1 MSEKTFRNYQ
11 REERNSKGELKMK
24 DMKKTAAL
32 LAAMAL
38 LGVGSVS
45 AADAVPMFALQGVTV
60 TATRQAESLKD
71 VPANVQV
78 ITEKD
83 IKLRN
88 VQTASGAVAMATGV
102 SASNSVEGT
111 VNLRGYNSKNILVLV
126 DGQQMNTAWNGD
138 VDWNMI
144 PVENIRKIEVVS
156 GGQSALYGGR
166 AVGGVINI
174 MTKSEK
180 RDGVHGSV
188 VVSYGSHGTVKQA
201 YAVHGKKDKL
211 SWGTFYES
219 KITNGWKDYAAY
231 ISKSSGKKLSGKDTL
246 DRTADGGYVI
256 GNRGNKH
263 VLSENYG
270 FNLGYAFNDD
280 QKVTYKFT
288 HSNYTWEYKNPETY
302 TGKWNDEKGIYTPAS
317 FLGTKAWRAYDMH
330 SLTYNDQKNKV
341 HAHFGLVDYTTD
353 AYTTPD
359 GSVDPL
365 KNFDGIGSIS
375 SYPSKSWDFDINK
388 RWTIGAHTVLTGVS
402 YGQDQFNQEIYNVSD
417 WKVKHSTRT
426 GNIETHGGK
435 DKTYALY
442 VQDKWD
448 ISSKWTAYIGGRYDY
463 YKKYGGY
470 SQRLNKD
477 GSLADP
483 SAFGSESFNQ
493 FSPKLSL
500 DYKWDENTNLYASY
514 GRSFNAPIL
523 YQVYRDG
530 VSERGGKKTHTM
542 PNPALKPETTD
553 TWELGMKKKVADK
566 TEIHTDVFYA
576 KTSDQINLKDTG
588 NKDGEYTIKQYMNSG
603 EAKTHGFEISV
614 NQHHSDNWTSYVN
627 YTWQVGKLEGKRDWD
642 IPRHLIHLGTT
653 FHKDAWTVNLD
664 GMFISNRYLAT
675 NDMNDTKNKYA
686 DNYRGGHFKARD
698 AYFLLNFNTN
708 YQFNKN
714 FSMQFAIE
722 NVLDRDYCDEDI
734 STNHCYIGDGR
745 TFTLSARYAF

>member
-1 MSEKTFRNYQ
+1 
-11 REERNSKGELKMK
+11 MK

-38 LGVGSVS
+38 LGVGSAS

-88 VQTASGAVAMATGV
+88 VQTASDAVAMATGV

-180 RDGVHGSV
+180 RDGVHGSA

-435 DKTYALY
+435 DKMYALY

-722 NVLDRDYCDEDI
+722 NVLDRDYFDEDI

>member
-1 MSEKTFRNYQ
+1 
-11 REERNSKGELKMK
+11 MK
-24 DMKKTAAL
+24 DMKRTAAL
-32 LAAMAL
+32 FAAVAL
-38 LGVGSVS
+38 VGTGSAS
-45 AADAVPMFALQGVTV
+45 AADAAPMYALKGITV

-88 VQTASGAVAMATGV
+88 VQTASDAVAMATGV

-111 VNLRGYNSKNILVLV
+111 VNLRGYSSKNILVLV

-174 MTKSEK
+174 MTKGEK
-180 RDGVHGSV
+180 RDGVHGSA
-188 VVSYGSHGTVKQA
+188 VVSYGSHATVKQA

-219 KITNGWKDYAAY
+219 KITNGWKDYSAY
-231 ISKSSGKKLSGKDTL
+231 ISKSSANKLSGKDTL

-302 TGKWNDEKGIYTPAS
+302 TGKWNEGKIYTPAS

-359 GSVDPL
+359 GSVDPS
-365 KNFDGIGSIS
+365 KNFDGKGSIS

-417 WKVKHSTRT
+417 WKVKHSIRT

-442 VQDKWD
+442 VQDKWN

-553 TWELGMKKKVADK
+553 TWELGIKKKVADK

-686 DNYRGGHFKARD
+686 DNYRGGHFKSRD
-698 AYFLLNFNTN
+698 AYFLLNLNTN

-722 NVLDRDYCDEDI
+722 NVLDREYFDEDI
-734 STNHCYIGDGR
+734 STNHYYIGDGR
-745 TFTLSARYAF
+745 TFTLSARYTF